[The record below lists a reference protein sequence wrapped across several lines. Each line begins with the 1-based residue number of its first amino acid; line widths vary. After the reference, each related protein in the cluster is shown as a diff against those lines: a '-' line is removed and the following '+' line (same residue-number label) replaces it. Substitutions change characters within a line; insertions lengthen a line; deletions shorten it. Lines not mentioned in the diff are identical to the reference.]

1 MWDYLTDLTFWDWLG
16 FGTLLLI
23 VEVFGTGGY
32 FLWLGLAAAFVGV
45 LTWLFPALDWRGQFL
60 LFSALSVLAG
70 VLWWRQQKAKPTVSE
85 QPGLNQR
92 GSELV
97 GRTFTVHEAI
107 VEGRGKI
114 KAGDTLW
121 LVAGPDLPQGATVK
135 VTAINGVI
143 LTVHPLKPGAST

>member
-1 MWDYLTDLTFWDWLG
+1 MLDYLHTLSFWDWLG

-23 VEVFGTGGY
+23 IEVLGTGGY
-32 FLWLGLAAAFVGV
+32 FLWLGLSAALIGV
-45 LTWLFPALDWRGQFL
+45 LTWLFPGLDWRGQFL
-60 LFSALSVLAG
+60 LFAVISVISG
-70 VLWWRQQKAKPTVSE
+70 VLWWRQQKNNPTPSE

-92 GSELV
+92 GTELL
-97 GRTFTVHEAI
+97 GRTFNLHEAI

-121 LVAGPDLPQGATVK
+121 LVTGPDLPSGQAVK

-143 LTVHPLKPGAST
+143 LTVHPAS

>member
-1 MWDYLTDLTFWDWLG
+1 MLDYLHTLSFWDWLG

-23 VEVFGTGGY
+23 IEVLGTGGY
-32 FLWLGLAAAFVGV
+32 FLWLGLSAALIGV
-45 LTWLFPALDWRGQFL
+45 LTWLFPGLDWRGQFL
-60 LFSALSVLAG
+60 LFAVMSVISG
-70 VLWWRQQKAKPTVSE
+70 VLWWRQQKNNPTPSE

-92 GSELV
+92 GTELL
-97 GRTFTVHEAI
+97 GRTFNLHEAI

-121 LVAGPDLPQGATVK
+121 LVTGPDLPSGQAVK

-143 LTVHPLKPGAST
+143 LTVHPAS

>member
-1 MWDYLTDLTFWDWLG
+1 MLDYLHTLSFWDWLG

-23 VEVFGTGGY
+23 IEVLGTGGY
-32 FLWLGLAAAFVGV
+32 FLWLGLSAALIGV
-45 LTWLFPALDWRGQFL
+45 LTWLFPGLDWRGQFL
-60 LFSALSVLAG
+60 LFAVMSVISG
-70 VLWWRQQKAKPTVSE
+70 VLWWRQQKNNPTPSE

-92 GSELV
+92 GSELL
-97 GRTFTVHEAI
+97 GRTFNLHEAI

-121 LVAGPDLPQGATVK
+121 LVTGPDLPSGQAVK

-143 LTVHPLKPGAST
+143 LTVHPAS

>member
-1 MWDYLTDLTFWDWLG
+1 MLDYLHTLSFWDWLG

-23 VEVFGTGGY
+23 IEVLGTGGY
-32 FLWLGLAAAFVGV
+32 FLWLGLSAALIGV
-45 LTWLFPALDWRGQFL
+45 LTWLFPGLDWRGQFL
-60 LFSALSVLAG
+60 LFAVISVISG
-70 VLWWRQQKAKPTVSE
+70 VLWWRQQKNNPTPSE

-92 GSELV
+92 GSELL
-97 GRTFTVHEAI
+97 GRTFNLHEAI

-121 LVAGPDLPQGATVK
+121 LVTGPDLPSGQAVK

-143 LTVHPLKPGAST
+143 LTVHPAS

>member
-1 MWDYLTDLTFWDWLG
+1 MLDYLHTLSFWDWLG

-23 VEVFGTGGY
+23 IEMLGTGGY
-32 FLWLGLAAAFVGV
+32 FLWLGLSAALIGV
-45 LTWLFPALDWRGQFL
+45 LTWLFPGLDWRGQFL
-60 LFSALSVLAG
+60 LFAVMSVISG
-70 VLWWRQQKAKPTVSE
+70 VLWWRQQKNNPTPSE

-92 GSELV
+92 GTELL
-97 GRTFTVHEAI
+97 GRTFNLHEAI

-121 LVAGPDLPQGATVK
+121 LVTGPDLPSGQAVK

-143 LTVHPLKPGAST
+143 LTVHPAS